1 MRGTR
6 GNCGWIIGY
15 PEISPMPRAVLSI
28 ASFFQSTDSE
38 GFQPRIGA
46 EDRKVMLD
54 GLGGDHPV
62 EWIAVLALEAR
73 CAHHRLRLKRKKCV
87 SEAILDVRD
96 EVAFEIGRLG
106 KFA

>member
-1 MRGTR
+1 
-6 GNCGWIIGY
+6 
-15 PEISPMPRAVLSI
+15 MPRAVLSI

-38 GFQPRIGA
+38 GFQPRIGT
-46 EDRKVMLD
+46 EDGKMMLD

-62 EWIAVLALEAR
+62 EGIAVLALEAR
-73 CAHHRLRLKRKKCV
+73 GAHHRLRLKGEKGV
-87 SEAILDVRD
+87 AEAILDVRD